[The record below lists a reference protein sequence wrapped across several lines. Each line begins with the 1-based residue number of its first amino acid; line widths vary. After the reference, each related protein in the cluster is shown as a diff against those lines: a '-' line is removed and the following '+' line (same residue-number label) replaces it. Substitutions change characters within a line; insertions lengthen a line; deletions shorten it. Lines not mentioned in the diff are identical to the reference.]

1 VAEPDQIGSK
11 RKLRAKRTN
20 EHLKLVASF
29 LNTLALAVIGAAFVI
44 PGVTSLESVRWIWIP
59 AGIILH
65 LCAHVP
71 LRLLK
76 SED

>member
-1 VAEPDQIGSK
+1 MDAESPG

-20 EHLKLVASF
+20 EHLKLVAAF

-44 PGVTSLESVRWIWIP
+44 PGVASLEGVRWIWVP
-59 AGIILH
+59 VGLFLH
-65 LCAHVP
+65 LLAHMM
-71 LRLLK
+71 LRFLK